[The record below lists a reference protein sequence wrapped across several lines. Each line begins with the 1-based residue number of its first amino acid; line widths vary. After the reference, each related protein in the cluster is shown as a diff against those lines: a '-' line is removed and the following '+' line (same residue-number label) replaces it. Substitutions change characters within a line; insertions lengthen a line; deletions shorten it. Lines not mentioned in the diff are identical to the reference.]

1 MSKMKTQI
9 LLAEDT
15 QVAAKIL
22 REGGLVA
29 IPTETVYGLAAN
41 ALDENAV
48 RKIFVAKGRPSDNP
62 LIVHISKVEE
72 IEALVRDF
80 TPEAQRLAEAFWP
93 GPLTIILKK
102 SDVIPDVI
110 SGGLDTVAIRLPA
123 HPVAREI
130 IEAAGCPLA
139 APSANLSGSPSP
151 TKASHVIDDLSGKI
165 DAIVDAGT
173 CSVGLES
180 TVISLCTSMPKV
192 LRPGAV
198 TIEQL
203 RGVLGEVEV
212 DEAVLSQLEKNVV
225 PTSPGMKYKHYAP
238 RAKVVIINGSREK
251 YISYVN
257 THGDSNV
264 AALCYEEDAA
274 DIVLPTV
281 TYGSEADA
289 SAQATMLFDALRKCD
304 ELTGIDLIYAR
315 CPSQSGVGLAV
326 YNRLL
331 RAAGFDVINL

>member
-1 MSKMKTQI
+1 MGKMKTQM
-9 LLAEDT
+9 LSAKDT

-80 TPEAQRLAEAFWP
+80 PPEAQRLAEAFWP
-93 GPLTIILKK
+93 GPLTIILRK
-102 SDVIPDVI
+102 SDAIPDVI

-165 DAIVDAGT
+165 DAIVDAGA

-180 TVISLCTSMPKV
+180 TVISLCTRVPRV

-198 TIEQL
+198 TVEQL
-203 RGVLGEVEV
+203 RKVLGKVEV
-212 DEAVLSQLEKNVV
+212 DAAVLSQLEKNAT

-238 RAKVVIINGSREK
+238 RAKVVIINGSREQ

-257 THGDSNV
+257 THCDSNV

-274 DIVLPTV
+274 DIAVPTV
-281 TYGSEADA
+281 AYGSEANS
-289 SAQATMLFDALRKCD
+289 SAQATMLFAALRKCD
-304 ELTGIDLIYAR
+304 ALSEVDLIYAR

>member
-1 MSKMKTQI
+1 MSKMKTQM
-9 LLAEDT
+9 LSAKDT

-22 REGGLVA
+22 RKGGIVA

-62 LIVHISKVEE
+62 LIVHISQIEE
-72 IEALVRDF
+72 IKPLVGEF
-80 TPEAQRLAEAFWP
+80 TTEAQRLAEAFWP

-165 DAIVDAGT
+165 DAIVDAGA

-180 TVISLCTSMPKV
+180 TVISLCAPVPRV

-203 RGVLGEVEV
+203 RKVLCNVEV
-212 DEAVLSQLEKNVV
+212 DAAVLSQLEKNVA
-225 PTSPGMKYKHYAP
+225 PASPGMKYKHYAP
-238 RAKVVIINGSREK
+238 HAKVVIINGSREQ
-251 YISYVN
+251 YINYVN
-257 THGDSNV
+257 SNGYVNV

-274 DIVLPTV
+274 DIAAPTV
-281 TYGSEADA
+281 TYGNEADQ

-304 ELTGIDLIYAR
+304 ELSGVNLIYAR
-315 CPSQSGVGLAV
+315 CPSQDGVGLAV

>member
-1 MSKMKTQI
+1 MNKMKTQI
-9 LLAEDT
+9 LSANDT

-102 SDVIPDVI
+102 SNAIPDVI

-165 DAIVDAGT
+165 DAIVDAGA

-180 TVISLCTSMPKV
+180 TVISLCTTVPRV
-192 LRPGAV
+192 LRPGAI

-203 RGVLGEVEV
+203 RGAFGVVDV

-225 PTSPGMKYKHYAP
+225 PASPGMKYKHYAP
-238 RAKVVIINGSREK
+238 RAKVVIINGSREQ
-251 YISYVN
+251 YIDYVN
-257 THGDSNV
+257 THGGSNV
-264 AALCYEEDAA
+264 AALCYEEDAT
-274 DIVLPTV
+274 DIAVPTV
-281 TYGSEADA
+281 TYGSEADP
-289 SAQATMLFDALRKCD
+289 SVQATKLFAALRECDALP
-304 ELTGIDLIYAR
+304 GVDLIYAR

>member
-1 MSKMKTQI
+1 MSKIKTQI
-9 LLAEDT
+9 LSAQDT

-22 REGGLVA
+22 RKGGIVA

-123 HPVAREI
+123 HHVAREI
-130 IEAAGCPLA
+130 IKEAGCPLA

-165 DAIVDAGT
+165 DAIVDAGA
-173 CSVGLES
+173 CEVGLES
-180 TVISLCTSMPKV
+180 TVISLCTRVPRV

-203 RGVLGEVEV
+203 RKVLCNVEV
-212 DEAVLSQLEKNVV
+212 DAAVLSQLEKNVA
-225 PTSPGMKYKHYAP
+225 PASPGMKYKHYAP
-238 RAKVVIINGSREK
+238 RAKVVIINGSREQ
-251 YISYVN
+251 YINYVN
-257 THGDSNV
+257 AHGDSNV
-264 AALCYEEDAA
+264 AALCYDEDAA
-274 DIVLPTV
+274 DIAVSTV
-281 TYGSEADA
+281 TYGSELD
-289 SAQATMLFDALRKCD
+289 STEQATMLFDALRKCD
-304 ELTGIDLIYAR
+304 ELDGINLVYAR
-315 CPSQSGVGLAV
+315 CPSQDGVGLAV

-331 RAAGFDVINL
+331 RAAGFDMIKL